1 MEDSID
7 ASAELRKRLLSACIV
22 VMITFPARAAFDFLN
37 AYGALNQEINSSCG
51 QCDPCQSDQGLI
63 GLWINFTPEFWA
75 IVVALSSPLPLALGL
90 WIVTRAHSRQM
101 KIAGDVQRL
110 TEFAQSRRS

>member
-1 MEDSID
+1 MRDNID
-7 ASAELRKRLLSACIV
+7 ASAELRKRLLSACIIV
-22 VMITFPARAAFDFLN
+22 IITFPSRAAFDFLN
-37 AYGALNQEINSSCG
+37 AYAALNQDTNPSCG

-110 TEFAQSRRS
+110 TAFAQSRSS